1 MLKDYHD
8 VLTVKE
14 LKEILRIGFNKV
26 YDLLRNGDIKSL
38 RVGNKI
44 IIPKTAVIEYLS
56 TAAWGLDSI

>member
-1 MLKDYHD
+1 MLENYRD

-14 LKEILRIGFNKV
+14 LKEVLRIGFNRA
-26 YDLLRNGDIKSL
+26 YDLLKNGDIKSL

-56 TAAWGLDSI
+56 TAA